1 MKLWRHYFV
10 LITFLL
16 VGTGLSA
23 RVLYLGV
30 TERDFLQQEGDERSV
45 HKEVI
50 PGRRG
55 MIYDRN
61 GEPLAVSTPV
71 FAVTT
76 NPKLAKFS
84 DLELKQ
90 IADALGYSKQAV
102 QKKIEANRDKGFIYL
117 KRRLSWVKSNALKEL
132 KISHLKLQPE
142 YQRYYPAGEIAAHVV
157 GITNIDGSGIEGLE
171 SNFEASL
178 RGHPGA
184 KTVLRDRKKNSIR
197 DLDYLSSPKYGDDL
211 SLTIDLRLQ
220 FIAYRELKS
229 AVNSHQAAS
238 GSLIMLDAKTGEVL
252 AMVNQPSFNPN
263 SRSRLQNN
271 MRNRAV
277 VDVYEPGSTIKPF
290 TALAALE
297 SGRYTPETMID
308 TSPGYFWIGKKLIE
322 DPVNRQSLSLGQSIQ
337 KSSQVAF
344 AKVALDLE
352 QEAVFDVLARAGLG
366 NYVGVELPGE
376 AYGKLS
382 SSQLRYRVERA
393 SLAYGYG
400 LNVSLIQLAQA
411 YLTLASHGRRLPVS
425 IVKNDAVRD
434 VLKSSPRVFDEQ
446 ITKDVLAMME
456 MVTAKEGTASNAAVA
471 GYRVAGKTGTARMI
485 GANGYDDE
493 RHIAWFAGVAPVSD
507 PKVVM
512 IIVINE
518 AKAGRSGG
526 GKVAAPVFARVAE
539 RSLRVLGVSPDK
551 VNRELARTGEKTNAI
566 PVGFG
571 GADDA

>member
-1 MKLWRHYFV
+1 MKPWRHYLV
-10 LITFLL
+10 LCAFLL
-16 VGTGLSA
+16 VGVGLSV

-30 TERDFLQQEGDERSV
+30 TEREFLQQEGDERSV

-50 PGRRG
+50 PGMRG

-76 NPKLAKFS
+76 NPRLAKFKE
-84 DLELKQ
+84 LELQQ
-90 IADALGYSKQAV
+90 IADALGLSKEAV
-102 QKKIEANRDKGFIYL
+102 RKKVEDNKDKGFLYL
-117 KRRLSWVKSNALKEL
+117 KRRLSWVKSNALKQL
-132 KISHLKLQPE
+132 DISHLTLEPE
-142 YQRYYPAGEIAAHVV
+142 YQRYYPAGEIASHVV
-157 GITNIDGSGIEGLE
+157 GITDVDGKGIEGLE
-171 SNFEASL
+171 SNFETSL
-178 RGHPGA
+178 RGHSGA

-197 DLDYLSSPKYGDDL
+197 DLDYLSSPRYGEDL
-211 SLTIDLRLQ
+211 NLTIDLRLQ

-238 GSLIMLDAKTGEVL
+238 GSLIMLDAKTGEIL

-263 SRSRLQNN
+263 SGDKQQNT

-277 VDVYEPGSTIKPF
+277 VDAYEPGSTIKPF

-308 TSPGYFWIGKKLIE
+308 TAPGYFKVGNKLIE
-322 DPVNRQSLSLGQSIQ
+322 DPINRKSLSLGQSIQ

-344 AKVALDLE
+344 AKLALDLE
-352 QEAVFDVLARAGLG
+352 QDAVFDVLARAGFG

-382 SSQLRYRVERA
+382 SAQLKYPVVRA
-393 SLAYGYG
+393 TLAYGYG
-400 LNVSLIQLAQA
+400 LSVSPIQLAQA
-411 YLTLASHGRRLPVS
+411 YLTLASHGMRLPIS
-425 IVKNDAVRD
+425 IVKSD
-434 VLKSSPRVFDEQ
+434 VPNTGERVFEAQ
-446 ITKDVLAMME
+446 ATKDVLTMME
-456 MVTAKEGTASNAAVA
+456 LVTAREGTAANAAVA

-539 RSLRVLGVSPDK
+539 RSLRLLGVSPDR
-551 VNRELARTGEKTNAI
+551 VDVDLARASTEAVAPI
-566 PVGFG
+566 GFG
-571 GADDA
+571 GRG

>member
-1 MKLWRHYFV
+1 MKPWRHYLV
-10 LITFLL
+10 LCAFLL
-16 VGTGLSA
+16 VGVGLSV

-30 TERDFLQQEGDERSV
+30 TEREFLQQEGDERSV

-50 PGRRG
+50 PGMRG

-76 NPKLAKFS
+76 NPRLAKFKE
-84 DLELKQ
+84 LELQQ
-90 IADALGYSKQAV
+90 IADALGLSKEAV
-102 QKKIEANRDKGFIYL
+102 RKKVEDNKDKGFLYL
-117 KRRLSWVKSNALKEL
+117 KRRLSWVKSNALKQL
-132 KISHLKLQPE
+132 DISHLTLEPE
-142 YQRYYPAGEIAAHVV
+142 YQRYYPAGEIASHVV
-157 GITNIDGSGIEGLE
+157 GITDLDGKGIEGLE
-171 SNFEASL
+171 SNFETSL
-178 RGHPGA
+178 RGHAGA

-197 DLDYLSSPKYGDDL
+197 DLDYLSSPRYGEDL
-211 SLTIDLRLQ
+211 NLTIDLRLQ
-220 FIAYRELKS
+220 FIAYRELKA
-229 AVNSHQAAS
+229 AVNSHQAVS
-238 GSLIMLDAKTGEVL
+238 GSLIMLDAKTGEIL

-263 SRSRLQNN
+263 SGDKQQNT

-277 VDVYEPGSTIKPF
+277 VDAYEPGSTIKPF

-297 SGRYTPETMID
+297 SGRYTPETIID
-308 TSPGYFWIGKKLIE
+308 TAPGYFKVGNKLIE
-322 DPVNRQSLSLGQSIQ
+322 DPINRKSLSLGQSIQ

-344 AKVALDLE
+344 AKLALDLE
-352 QEAVFDVLARAGLG
+352 QDAIFDVLARAGLG

-382 SSQLRYRVERA
+382 SAQLKYPVVRA
-393 SLAYGYG
+393 TLAYGYG
-400 LNVSLIQLAQA
+400 LSVSPIQLAQA
-411 YLTLASHGRRLPVS
+411 YLTIASHGLRLPIS
-425 IVKNDAVRD
+425 IVKSD
-434 VLKSSPRVFDEQ
+434 VPDTGERVFEVQ
-446 ITKDVLAMME
+446 ATKDVLTMME
-456 MVTAKEGTASNAAVA
+456 LVTAREGTAAKAAVS

-493 RHIAWFAGVAPVSD
+493 RHISWFAGVAPVSD

-539 RSLRVLGVSPDK
+539 RSLRLLGVSPDK
-551 VNRELARTGEKTNAI
+551 VNVDLARAPTEASAPI
-566 PVGFG
+566 GFG
-571 GADDA
+571 GRG

>member
-1 MKLWRHYFV
+1 LKLWRHYFV

-84 DLELKQ
+84 DLELQQ

-178 RGHPGA
+178 RGHSGA

-400 LNVSLIQLAQA
+400 LNVSPIQLAQA

-551 VNRELARTGEKTNAI
+551 VNQELARTGEKTNAI

>member
-1 MKLWRHYFV
+1 LKPWRHYLV
-10 LITFLL
+10 LCAFLL
-16 VGTGLSA
+16 VGVGLSV

-30 TERDFLQQEGDERSV
+30 TEREFLQQEGDERSV

-50 PGRRG
+50 PGMRG

-76 NPKLAKFS
+76 NPRLAKFKE
-84 DLELKQ
+84 LELQQ
-90 IADALGYSKQAV
+90 IADALGLSKEAV
-102 QKKIEANRDKGFIYL
+102 RKKVEDNKDKGFLYL
-117 KRRLSWVKSNALKEL
+117 KRRLSWVKSNALKQL
-132 KISHLKLQPE
+132 DISHLTLEPE
-142 YQRYYPAGEIAAHVV
+142 YRRYYPAGEIASHVV
-157 GITNIDGSGIEGLE
+157 GITDVDGKGIEGLE
-171 SNFEASL
+171 SNFETSL
-178 RGHPGA
+178 RGHSGA

-197 DLDYLSSPKYGDDL
+197 DLDYLSSPRYGEDL
-211 SLTIDLRLQ
+211 NLTIDLRLQ

-238 GSLIMLDAKTGEVL
+238 GSLIMLDAKTGEIL

-263 SRSRLQNN
+263 SGDKQQNT

-277 VDVYEPGSTIKPF
+277 VDAYEPGSTIKPF

-308 TSPGYFWIGKKLIE
+308 TAPGYFKVGNKLIE
-322 DPVNRQSLSLGQSIQ
+322 DPINRKSLSLGQSIQ

-344 AKVALDLE
+344 AKLALDLE
-352 QEAVFDVLARAGLG
+352 QDAVFDVLARAGLG

-382 SSQLRYRVERA
+382 SAQLKYPVVRA
-393 SLAYGYG
+393 TLAYGYG
-400 LNVSLIQLAQA
+400 LSVSPIQLAQA
-411 YLTLASHGRRLPVS
+411 YLTLASHGMRLPIS
-425 IVKNDAVRD
+425 IVKSD
-434 VLKSSPRVFDEQ
+434 VPNTGERVFEAQ
-446 ITKDVLAMME
+446 ATKDVLTMME
-456 MVTAKEGTASNAAVA
+456 LVTAREGTAANAAVS

-539 RSLRVLGVSPDK
+539 RSLRLLGVGPDK
-551 VNRELARTGEKTNAI
+551 VDVDLARAPTEVAAPI
-566 PVGFG
+566 GFG
-571 GADDA
+571 ERG

>member
-84 DLELKQ
+84 DLELQQ
-90 IADALGYSKQAV
+90 IADVLGYSKQAV

-178 RGHPGA
+178 RGHSGA

-400 LNVSLIQLAQA
+400 LNVSPIQLAQA

>member
-1 MKLWRHYFV
+1 MKPWRHYLV
-10 LITFLL
+10 LCAFLL
-16 VGTGLSA
+16 VGVGLSV

-30 TERDFLQQEGDERSV
+30 TEREFLQQEGDERSV

-50 PGRRG
+50 PGMRG

-76 NPKLAKFS
+76 NPRLAKFKE
-84 DLELKQ
+84 LELQQ
-90 IADALGYSKQAV
+90 IADALGLSKEAV
-102 QKKIEANRDKGFIYL
+102 RKKVEDNKDKGFLYL
-117 KRRLSWVKSNALKEL
+117 KRRLSWVKSNALKQL
-132 KISHLKLQPE
+132 DISHLTLEPE
-142 YQRYYPAGEIAAHVV
+142 YQRYYPAGEIASHVV
-157 GITNIDGSGIEGLE
+157 GITDVDGKGIEGLE
-171 SNFEASL
+171 SNFETSL
-178 RGHPGA
+178 RGHSGA

-197 DLDYLSSPKYGDDL
+197 DLDYLSSPRYGEDL
-211 SLTIDLRLQ
+211 NLTIDLRLQ

-238 GSLIMLDAKTGEVL
+238 GSLIMLDAKTGEIL

-263 SRSRLQNN
+263 SGDKQQNT

-277 VDVYEPGSTIKPF
+277 VDAYEPGSTIKPF

-308 TSPGYFWIGKKLIE
+308 TAPGYFKVGNKLIE
-322 DPVNRQSLSLGQSIQ
+322 DPINRKSLSLGRSIQ

-344 AKVALDLE
+344 AKLALDLE
-352 QEAVFDVLARAGLG
+352 QDAVFDVLARAGLG
-366 NYVGVELPGE
+366 SYVGVELPGE

-382 SSQLRYRVERA
+382 SAQLKYPVVRA
-393 SLAYGYG
+393 TLAYGYG
-400 LNVSLIQLAQA
+400 LSVSPIQLAQA
-411 YLTLASHGRRLPVS
+411 YLTLASHGIRLPIS
-425 IVKNDAVRD
+425 IVKSD
-434 VLKSSPRVFDEQ
+434 VPDTGERVFEAQ
-446 ITKDVLAMME
+446 ATKDVLTMME
-456 MVTAKEGTASNAAVA
+456 LVTAREGTAANAAVS

-539 RSLRVLGVSPDK
+539 RSLRLLGVSPDK
-551 VNRELARTGEKTNAI
+551 VDVDLARAPI
-566 PVGFG
+566 DAAAPIGFG
-571 GADDA
+571 GRG

>member
-1 MKLWRHYFV
+1 MKPWRHYLV
-10 LITFLL
+10 LCAFLL
-16 VGTGLSA
+16 VGVGLSV

-30 TERDFLQQEGDERSV
+30 TEREFLQQEGDERSV

-50 PGRRG
+50 PGMRG

-76 NPKLAKFS
+76 NPRLAKFKE
-84 DLELKQ
+84 LELQQ
-90 IADALGYSKQAV
+90 IADALGLSKEAV
-102 QKKIEANRDKGFIYL
+102 RKKVEDNKDKGFLYL
-117 KRRLSWVKSNALKEL
+117 KRRLSWVKSNALKQL
-132 KISHLKLQPE
+132 DISHLTLEPE
-142 YQRYYPAGEIAAHVV
+142 YQRYYPAGEIASHVV
-157 GITNIDGSGIEGLE
+157 GITDVDGKGIEGLE
-171 SNFEASL
+171 SNFETSL
-178 RGHPGA
+178 RGHSGA

-197 DLDYLSSPKYGDDL
+197 DLDYLSSPRYGEDL
-211 SLTIDLRLQ
+211 NLTIDLRLQ

-238 GSLIMLDAKTGEVL
+238 GSLIMLDAKTGEIL

-263 SRSRLQNN
+263 SGDKQQNT

-277 VDVYEPGSTIKPF
+277 VDAYEPGSTIKPF

-308 TSPGYFWIGKKLIE
+308 TAPGYFKVGNKLIE
-322 DPVNRQSLSLGQSIQ
+322 DPINRKSLSLGQSIQ

-344 AKVALDLE
+344 AKLALDLE
-352 QEAVFDVLARAGLG
+352 QDAVFDVVARAGFG

-382 SSQLRYRVERA
+382 SAQLKYPVVRA
-393 SLAYGYG
+393 TLAYGYG
-400 LNVSLIQLAQA
+400 LSVSPIQLAQA
-411 YLTLASHGRRLPVS
+411 YLTLASHGIRLPIS
-425 IVKNDAVRD
+425 IVKSD
-434 VLKSSPRVFDEQ
+434 VPDTGERVFEAQ
-446 ITKDVLAMME
+446 ATKDVLTMME
-456 MVTAKEGTASNAAVA
+456 LVTAREGTAANAAVS

-526 GKVAAPVFARVAE
+526 GKVAEPVFARVAE
-539 RSLRVLGVSPDK
+539 RSLRLLGVGPDK
-551 VNRELARTGEKTNAI
+551 VDVDLARAPTEVAAPI
-566 PVGFG
+566 GFG
-571 GADDA
+571 ERG

>member
-1 MKLWRHYFV
+1 
-10 LITFLL
+10 
-16 VGTGLSA
+16 
-23 RVLYLGV
+23 
-30 TERDFLQQEGDERSV
+30 
-45 HKEVI
+45 
-50 PGRRG
+50 
-55 MIYDRN
+55 
-61 GEPLAVSTPV
+61 
-71 FAVTT
+71 
-76 NPKLAKFS
+76 
-84 DLELKQ
+84 
-90 IADALGYSKQAV
+90 
-102 QKKIEANRDKGFIYL
+102 
-117 KRRLSWVKSNALKEL
+117 
-132 KISHLKLQPE
+132 
-142 YQRYYPAGEIAAHVV
+142 
-157 GITNIDGSGIEGLE
+157 
-171 SNFEASL
+171 
-178 RGHPGA
+178 
-184 KTVLRDRKKNSIR
+184 
-197 DLDYLSSPKYGDDL
+197 
-211 SLTIDLRLQ
+211 
-220 FIAYRELKS
+220 
-229 AVNSHQAAS
+229 
-238 GSLIMLDAKTGEVL
+238 
-252 AMVNQPSFNPN
+252 MVNQPSFNPN

-400 LNVSLIQLAQA
+400 LNVSPIQLAQA

-456 MVTAKEGTASNAAVA
+456 MVTQHRCEIIRNAQSSEGN
-471 GYRVAGKTGTARMI
+471 
-485 GANGYDDE
+485 
-493 RHIAWFAGVAPVSD
+493 F
-507 PKVVM
+507 
-512 IIVINE
+512 
-518 AKAGRSGG
+518 
-526 GKVAAPVFARVAE
+526 VF
-539 RSLRVLGVSPDK
+539 
-551 VNRELARTGEKTNAI
+551 
-566 PVGFG
+566 
-571 GADDA
+571 

>member
-1 MKLWRHYFV
+1 MKPWRHYLV
-10 LITFLL
+10 LCAFLL
-16 VGTGLSA
+16 VGVGLSV

-30 TERDFLQQEGDERSV
+30 TEREFLQQEGDERSV

-50 PGRRG
+50 PGMRG

-76 NPKLAKFS
+76 NPRLAKFKE
-84 DLELKQ
+84 LELQQ
-90 IADALGYSKQAV
+90 IADALGLSKEAV
-102 QKKIEANRDKGFIYL
+102 RKKVEDNKDKGFLYL
-117 KRRLSWVKSNALKEL
+117 KRRLSWVKSNALKQL
-132 KISHLKLQPE
+132 DISHLTLEPE
-142 YQRYYPAGEIAAHVV
+142 YQRYYPAGEIASHVV
-157 GITNIDGSGIEGLE
+157 GITDVDGKGIEGLE
-171 SNFEASL
+171 SNFETSL
-178 RGHPGA
+178 RGHSGA

-197 DLDYLSSPKYGDDL
+197 DLDYLSSPRYGEDL
-211 SLTIDLRLQ
+211 NLTIDLRLQ

-238 GSLIMLDAKTGEVL
+238 GSLIMLDAKTGEIL

-263 SRSRLQNN
+263 SGDKQQNT

-277 VDVYEPGSTIKPF
+277 VDAYEPGSTIKPF

-308 TSPGYFWIGKKLIE
+308 TAPGYFKVGNKLIE
-322 DPVNRQSLSLGQSIQ
+322 DPINRKSLSLGQSIQ

-344 AKVALDLE
+344 AKLALDLE
-352 QEAVFDVLARAGLG
+352 QDAVFDVLARAGFG

-382 SSQLRYRVERA
+382 SAQLKYPVVRA
-393 SLAYGYG
+393 TLAYGYG
-400 LNVSLIQLAQA
+400 LSVSPIQLAQA
-411 YLTLASHGRRLPVS
+411 YLTLASHGMRLPIS
-425 IVKNDAVRD
+425 IVKSD
-434 VLKSSPRVFDEQ
+434 VPNTGERVFEAQ
-446 ITKDVLAMME
+446 ETKDVLTMME
-456 MVTAKEGTASNAAVA
+456 LVTAREGTAANAAVS

-539 RSLRVLGVSPDK
+539 RSLRLLGVSPEK
-551 VNRELARTGEKTNAI
+551 VDVDLARAPTEAAAPI
-566 PVGFG
+566 GFG
-571 GADDA
+571 ERG

>member
-1 MKLWRHYFV
+1 LKPWRHYLV
-10 LITFLL
+10 LCAFLL
-16 VGTGLSA
+16 VGVGLSV

-30 TERDFLQQEGDERSV
+30 TEREFLQQEGDERSV

-50 PGRRG
+50 PGMRG

-76 NPKLAKFS
+76 NPRLAKFKE
-84 DLELKQ
+84 LELQQ
-90 IADALGYSKQAV
+90 IADALGLSKEAV
-102 QKKIEANRDKGFIYL
+102 RKKVEDNKDKGFLYL
-117 KRRLSWVKSNALKEL
+117 KRRLSWVKSNALKQL
-132 KISHLKLQPE
+132 DISHLTLEPE
-142 YQRYYPAGEIAAHVV
+142 YQRYYPAGEIASHVV
-157 GITNIDGSGIEGLE
+157 GITDVDGKGIEGLE
-171 SNFEASL
+171 SNFETSL
-178 RGHPGA
+178 RGHSGA

-197 DLDYLSSPKYGDDL
+197 DLDYLSSPRYGEDL
-211 SLTIDLRLQ
+211 NLTIDLRLQ

-238 GSLIMLDAKTGEVL
+238 GSLIMLDAKTGEIL

-263 SRSRLQNN
+263 SGDKQQNT

-277 VDVYEPGSTIKPF
+277 VDAYEPGSTIKPF

-297 SGRYTPETMID
+297 SGRYTPETLID
-308 TSPGYFWIGKKLIE
+308 TAPGYFKVGNKLIE
-322 DPVNRQSLSLGQSIQ
+322 DPINRKSLSLGQSIQ

-344 AKVALDLE
+344 AKLALDLE
-352 QEAVFDVLARAGLG
+352 QDAVFDVLARAGFG

-382 SSQLRYRVERA
+382 SAQLKYPVVRA
-393 SLAYGYG
+393 TLAYGYG
-400 LNVSLIQLAQA
+400 LSVSPIQLAQA
-411 YLTLASHGRRLPVS
+411 YLTLASHGMRLPIS
-425 IVKNDAVRD
+425 IVKSD
-434 VLKSSPRVFDEQ
+434 VPNTGERVFEAQ
-446 ITKDVLAMME
+446 ATKDVLTMME
-456 MVTAKEGTASNAAVA
+456 LVTAREGTAANAAVS

-539 RSLRVLGVSPDK
+539 RSLRLLGVSPDK
-551 VNRELARTGEKTNAI
+551 VDVDLARAPI
-566 PVGFG
+566 DAAAPIGFG
-571 GADDA
+571 GRG

>member
-1 MKLWRHYFV
+1 
-10 LITFLL
+10 
-16 VGTGLSA
+16 
-23 RVLYLGV
+23 VLYLGV
-30 TERDFLQQEGDERSV
+30 TEREFLQQEGDERSV

-50 PGRRG
+50 PGMRG

-76 NPKLAKFS
+76 NPRLAKFKE
-84 DLELKQ
+84 LELQQ
-90 IADALGYSKQAV
+90 IADALGLSKEAV
-102 QKKIEANRDKGFIYL
+102 RKKVEDNKDKGFLYL
-117 KRRLSWVKSNALKEL
+117 KRRLSWVKSNALKQL
-132 KISHLKLQPE
+132 DISHLTLEPE
-142 YQRYYPAGEIAAHVV
+142 YQRYYPAGEIASHVV
-157 GITNIDGSGIEGLE
+157 GITDVDGKGIEGLE
-171 SNFEASL
+171 SNFETSL
-178 RGHPGA
+178 RGHSGA

-197 DLDYLSSPKYGDDL
+197 DLDYLSSPRYGEDL
-211 SLTIDLRLQ
+211 NLTIDLRLQ

-238 GSLIMLDAKTGEVL
+238 GSLIMLDAKTGEIL

-263 SRSRLQNN
+263 SGNKQQNT

-277 VDVYEPGSTIKPF
+277 VDAYEPGSTIKPF

-308 TSPGYFWIGKKLIE
+308 TAPGYFKVGNKLIE
-322 DPVNRQSLSLGQSIQ
+322 DPINRKILSLGQSIQ

-344 AKVALDLE
+344 AKLALDLE
-352 QEAVFDVLARAGLG
+352 QDAVFDVLARAGFG

-382 SSQLRYRVERA
+382 SAQLKYPVVRA
-393 SLAYGYG
+393 TLAYGYG
-400 LNVSLIQLAQA
+400 LSVSPIQLAQA
-411 YLTLASHGRRLPVS
+411 YLTLASHGVRLPIS
-425 IVKNDAVRD
+425 IVKSD
-434 VLKSSPRVFDEQ
+434 VPDTGERVFEAQ
-446 ITKDVLAMME
+446 ATKDVLTMME
-456 MVTAKEGTASNAAVA
+456 LVTAREGTAANAAVA

-539 RSLRVLGVSPDK
+539 RSLRLLGVSPDR
-551 VNRELARTGEKTNAI
+551 VDVDLARASTEAVAPI
-566 PVGFG
+566 GFG
-571 GADDA
+571 GRG

>member
-1 MKLWRHYFV
+1 
-10 LITFLL
+10 
-16 VGTGLSA
+16 
-23 RVLYLGV
+23 VLYLGV

-84 DLELKQ
+84 DLELQQ

-117 KRRLSWVKSNALKEL
+117 KRRLSWVKSKALKEL

-178 RGHPGA
+178 RGHSGA

-400 LNVSLIQLAQA
+400 LNVSPIQLAQA

>member
-1 MKLWRHYFV
+1 LKPWRHYLV
-10 LITFLL
+10 LCAFLL
-16 VGTGLSA
+16 VGVGLSA

-30 TERDFLQQEGDERSV
+30 TEREFLQQEGDERSV

-50 PGRRG
+50 PGMRG

-76 NPKLAKFS
+76 NPRLAKFKE
-84 DLELKQ
+84 LELQQ
-90 IADALGYSKQAV
+90 IADALGLSKEAV
-102 QKKIEANRDKGFIYL
+102 RKKVEDNKDKGFLYL
-117 KRRLSWVKSNALKEL
+117 KRRLSWVKSNALKQL
-132 KISHLKLQPE
+132 DISHLTLEPE
-142 YQRYYPAGEIAAHVV
+142 YQRYYPAGEIASHVV
-157 GITNIDGSGIEGLE
+157 GITDVDGKGIEGLE
-171 SNFEASL
+171 SNFETSL
-178 RGHPGA
+178 RGHSGA

-197 DLDYLSSPKYGDDL
+197 DLDYLSSPRYGEDL
-211 SLTIDLRLQ
+211 NLTIDLRLQ

-238 GSLIMLDAKTGEVL
+238 GSLIMLDAKTGEIL

-263 SRSRLQNN
+263 SGDKQQNT

-277 VDVYEPGSTIKPF
+277 VDAYEPGSTIKPF

-308 TSPGYFWIGKKLIE
+308 TAPGYFKVGNKLIE
-322 DPVNRQSLSLGQSIQ
+322 DPINRKSLSLGQSIQ

-344 AKVALDLE
+344 AKLALDLE
-352 QEAVFDVLARAGLG
+352 QDAVFDVLARAGFG

-382 SSQLRYRVERA
+382 SAQLKYPVVRA
-393 SLAYGYG
+393 TLAYGYG
-400 LNVSLIQLAQA
+400 LSVSPIQLAQA
-411 YLTLASHGRRLPVS
+411 YLTLASHGMRLPIS
-425 IVKNDAVRD
+425 IVKSD
-434 VLKSSPRVFDEQ
+434 VPNTGERVFEAQ
-446 ITKDVLAMME
+446 ATKDVLTMME
-456 MVTAKEGTASNAAVA
+456 LVTAREGTAANAAVS

-539 RSLRVLGVSPDK
+539 RSLRLLGVSPEK
-551 VNRELARTGEKTNAI
+551 VDVDLARAPTEAAAPI
-566 PVGFG
+566 GFG
-571 GADDA
+571 ERG

>member
-84 DLELKQ
+84 DLELQQ

-178 RGHPGA
+178 RGHSGA

-400 LNVSLIQLAQA
+400 LNVSPIQLAQA

-551 VNRELARTGEKTNAI
+551 VNRELARTGEKTNAM

-571 GADDA
+571 GVDDT

>member
-1 MKLWRHYFV
+1 MKPWRRYLV
-10 LITFLL
+10 LCAFLL
-16 VGTGLSA
+16 VGVGLSV

-30 TERDFLQQEGDERSV
+30 TEREFLQQEGDERSV

-50 PGRRG
+50 PGMRG

-76 NPKLAKFS
+76 NPRLAKFKE
-84 DLELKQ
+84 LELQQ
-90 IADALGYSKQAV
+90 IADALGLSKEAV
-102 QKKIEANRDKGFIYL
+102 RKKVEDNKDKGFLYL
-117 KRRLSWVKSNALKEL
+117 KRRLSWVKSNALKQL
-132 KISHLKLQPE
+132 DISHLTLEPE
-142 YQRYYPAGEIAAHVV
+142 YQRYYPAGEIASHVV
-157 GITNIDGSGIEGLE
+157 GITDVDGKGIEGLE
-171 SNFEASL
+171 SNFETSL
-178 RGHPGA
+178 RGHSGA

-197 DLDYLSSPKYGDDL
+197 DLDYLSSPRYGEDL
-211 SLTIDLRLQ
+211 NLTIDLRLQ

-238 GSLIMLDAKTGEVL
+238 GSLIMLDAKTGEIL

-263 SRSRLQNN
+263 SGNKQQNT

-277 VDVYEPGSTIKPF
+277 VDAYEPGSTIKPF

-308 TSPGYFWIGKKLIE
+308 TAPGYFKVGNKLIE
-322 DPVNRQSLSLGQSIQ
+322 DPINRKSLSLGQSIQ

-344 AKVALDLE
+344 AKLALDLE
-352 QEAVFDVLARAGLG
+352 QDAVFDVLARAGFG

-382 SSQLRYRVERA
+382 SAQLKYPVVRA
-393 SLAYGYG
+393 TLAYGYG
-400 LNVSLIQLAQA
+400 LSVSPIQLAQA
-411 YLTLASHGRRLPVS
+411 YLTLASHGVRLPIS
-425 IVKNDAVRD
+425 IVKSD
-434 VLKSSPRVFDEQ
+434 VPDTGERVFEAQ
-446 ITKDVLAMME
+446 ATKDVLTMME
-456 MVTAKEGTASNAAVA
+456 LVTAREGTAANAAVA

-539 RSLRVLGVSPDK
+539 RSLRLLGVSPDR
-551 VNRELARTGEKTNAI
+551 VDVDLARASTEAVAPI
-566 PVGFG
+566 GFG
-571 GADDA
+571 GRG

>member
-1 MKLWRHYFV
+1 MKPWRHYLV
-10 LITFLL
+10 LCAFLL
-16 VGTGLSA
+16 VGVGLSV

-30 TERDFLQQEGDERSV
+30 TEREFLQQEGDERSV

-50 PGRRG
+50 PGMRG

-76 NPKLAKFS
+76 NPRLAKFKE
-84 DLELKQ
+84 LELQQ
-90 IADALGYSKQAV
+90 IADALGLSKEAV
-102 QKKIEANRDKGFIYL
+102 RKKVEDNKDKGFLYL
-117 KRRLSWVKSNALKEL
+117 KRRLSWVKSNALKQL
-132 KISHLKLQPE
+132 DISHLTLEPE
-142 YQRYYPAGEIAAHVV
+142 YQRYYPAGEIASHVV
-157 GITNIDGSGIEGLE
+157 GITDVDGKGIEGLE
-171 SNFEASL
+171 SNFETSL
-178 RGHPGA
+178 RGHSGA

-197 DLDYLSSPKYGDDL
+197 DLDYLSSPRYGEDL
-211 SLTIDLRLQ
+211 NLTIDLRLQ

-238 GSLIMLDAKTGEVL
+238 GSLIMLDAKTGEIL

-263 SRSRLQNN
+263 SGDKQQNT

-277 VDVYEPGSTIKPF
+277 VDAYEPGSTIKPF

-308 TSPGYFWIGKKLIE
+308 TAPGYFKVGNKLIE
-322 DPVNRQSLSLGQSIQ
+322 DPINRKSLSLGQSIQ

-344 AKVALDLE
+344 AKLALDLE
-352 QEAVFDVLARAGLG
+352 QDAVFDVLARAGLG
-366 NYVGVELPGE
+366 SYVGVELPGE

-382 SSQLRYRVERA
+382 SAQLKYPVVRA
-393 SLAYGYG
+393 TLAYGYG
-400 LNVSLIQLAQA
+400 LSVSPIQLAQA
-411 YLTLASHGRRLPVS
+411 YLTLASHGMRLPIS
-425 IVKNDAVRD
+425 IVKSD
-434 VLKSSPRVFDEQ
+434 VPDTGERVFETQ
-446 ITKDVLAMME
+446 ATKDVLTMME
-456 MVTAKEGTASNAAVA
+456 LVTAREGTAANAAVS

-539 RSLRVLGVSPDK
+539 RSLRLLGVSPDK
-551 VNRELARTGEKTNAI
+551 VDVDLARAPI
-566 PVGFG
+566 DAAAPIGFG
-571 GADDA
+571 GRG

>member
-1 MKLWRHYFV
+1 MKPWRHYLV
-10 LITFLL
+10 LCAFLL
-16 VGTGLSA
+16 VGVGLSV

-30 TERDFLQQEGDERSV
+30 TEREFLQQEGDERSV
-45 HKEVI
+45 HEEII
-50 PGRRG
+50 PGMRG

-76 NPKLAKFS
+76 NPQLAKFKES
-84 DLELKQ
+84 ELQQ
-90 IADALGYSKQAV
+90 IADALGYTKEAV
-102 QKKIEANRDKGFIYL
+102 RTKVEDNRDKGFVYL
-117 KRRLSWVKSNALKEL
+117 KRRLSWVKSNALKKL
-132 KISHLKLQPE
+132 DISHLTLEPE
-142 YQRYYPAGEIAAHVV
+142 YQRYYPAGEITSHVV
-157 GITNIDGSGIEGLE
+157 GITDVDGKGIEGLE
-171 SNFEASL
+171 SNFETSL
-178 RGHPGA
+178 RGRSGA

-197 DLDYLSSPKYGDDL
+197 DLDYLSSPKYGEDL
-211 SLTIDLRLQ
+211 NLTIDLRLQ

-238 GSLIMLDAKTGEVL
+238 GSLIMLDAKTGEIL

-263 SRSRLQNN
+263 SGEKQQNT

-277 VDVYEPGSTIKPF
+277 VDAYEPGSTIKPF

-297 SGRYTPETMID
+297 TGRYTPQTMID
-308 TSPGYFWIGKKLIE
+308 TAPGYFKVGNKLIE
-322 DPVNRQSLSLGQSIQ
+322 DPVNRKRLSLGESIQ

-352 QEAVFDVLARAGLG
+352 QNAVFDVLSRAGLG

-376 AYGKLS
+376 VYGKLS
-382 SSQLRYRVERA
+382 SAQLKYPVVRA
-393 SLAYGYG
+393 TLAYGYG
-400 LNVSLIQLAQA
+400 LSVSPIQLAQA
-411 YLTLASHGRRLPVS
+411 YLALASHGLRLPIS
-425 IVKNDAVRD
+425 IVKSEMP
-434 VLKSSPRVFDEQ
+434 SSGERVFDAQ
-446 ITKDVLAMME
+446 ATKDVLTMME
-456 MVTAKEGTASNAAVA
+456 LVTAREGTAADAAVA
-471 GYRVAGKTGTARMI
+471 GYRVAGKTGTARMV

-539 RSLRVLGVSPDK
+539 RSLRLLGVSPDK
-551 VNRELARTGEKTNAI
+551 VDVNLMRTSSEEVGPI
-566 PVGFG
+566 GFG
-571 GADDA
+571 GQG

>member
-1 MKLWRHYFV
+1 MKPWRHYLV
-10 LITFLL
+10 LCAFLL
-16 VGTGLSA
+16 VGVGLSV

-30 TERDFLQQEGDERSV
+30 TEREFLQQEGDERSV

-50 PGRRG
+50 PGMRG

-76 NPKLAKFS
+76 NPRLAKFKE
-84 DLELKQ
+84 LELQQ
-90 IADALGYSKQAV
+90 IADALGLSKEAV
-102 QKKIEANRDKGFIYL
+102 RKKVEDNKDKGFLYL
-117 KRRLSWVKSNALKEL
+117 KRRLSWVKSNALKQL
-132 KISHLKLQPE
+132 DISHLTLEPE
-142 YQRYYPAGEIAAHVV
+142 YQRYYPAGEIASHVV
-157 GITNIDGSGIEGLE
+157 GITDVDGKGIEGLE
-171 SNFEASL
+171 SNFETSL
-178 RGHPGA
+178 RGHSGA

-197 DLDYLSSPKYGDDL
+197 DLDYLSSPRYGEDL
-211 SLTIDLRLQ
+211 NLTIDLRLQ

-238 GSLIMLDAKTGEVL
+238 GSLIMLDAKTGEIL

-263 SRSRLQNN
+263 SGNKQQNT

-277 VDVYEPGSTIKPF
+277 VDAYEPGSTIKPF

-308 TSPGYFWIGKKLIE
+308 TAPGYFKVGNKLIE
-322 DPVNRQSLSLGQSIQ
+322 DPINRKILSLGQSIQ

-344 AKVALDLE
+344 AKLALDLE
-352 QEAVFDVLARAGLG
+352 QDAVFDVLARAGFG

-382 SSQLRYRVERA
+382 SAQLKYPVVRA
-393 SLAYGYG
+393 TLAYGYG
-400 LNVSLIQLAQA
+400 LSVSPIQLAQA
-411 YLTLASHGRRLPVS
+411 YLTLASHGVRLPIS
-425 IVKNDAVRD
+425 IVKSD
-434 VLKSSPRVFDEQ
+434 VPDTGERVFEAQ
-446 ITKDVLAMME
+446 ATKDVLTMME
-456 MVTAKEGTASNAAVA
+456 LVTAREGTAANAAVA

-539 RSLRVLGVSPDK
+539 RSLRLLGVSPDR
-551 VNRELARTGEKTNAI
+551 VDVDLALLYKI
-566 PVGFG
+566 
-571 GADDA
+571 

>member
-1 MKLWRHYFV
+1 MKPWRHYLV
-10 LITFLL
+10 LCAFLL
-16 VGTGLSA
+16 VGVGLSV

-30 TERDFLQQEGDERSV
+30 TEREFLQQEGDERSV

-50 PGRRG
+50 PGMRG

-76 NPKLAKFS
+76 NPRLAKFKE
-84 DLELKQ
+84 LELQQ
-90 IADALGYSKQAV
+90 IADALGLSKEAV
-102 QKKIEANRDKGFIYL
+102 RKKVEDNKDKGFLYL
-117 KRRLSWVKSNALKEL
+117 KRRLSWVKSNALKQL
-132 KISHLKLQPE
+132 DISHLTLEPE
-142 YQRYYPAGEIAAHVV
+142 YQRYYPAGEIASHVV
-157 GITNIDGSGIEGLE
+157 GITDVDGKGIEGLE
-171 SNFEASL
+171 SNFETSL
-178 RGHPGA
+178 RGHSGA

-197 DLDYLSSPKYGDDL
+197 DLDYLSSPRYGEDL
-211 SLTIDLRLQ
+211 NLTIDLRLQ

-238 GSLIMLDAKTGEVL
+238 GSLIMLDAKTGEIL

-263 SRSRLQNN
+263 SGDKQQNT

-277 VDVYEPGSTIKPF
+277 VDAYEPGSTIKPF

-308 TSPGYFWIGKKLIE
+308 TAPGYFKVGNKLIE
-322 DPVNRQSLSLGQSIQ
+322 DPINRKSLSLGQSIQ

-344 AKVALDLE
+344 AKLALDLE
-352 QEAVFDVLARAGLG
+352 QDAVFDVLARAGLG

-382 SSQLRYRVERA
+382 SAQLKYPVVRA
-393 SLAYGYG
+393 TLAYGYG
-400 LNVSLIQLAQA
+400 LSVSPIQLAQA
-411 YLTLASHGRRLPVS
+411 YLTLASHGMRLPIS
-425 IVKNDAVRD
+425 IVKSD
-434 VLKSSPRVFDEQ
+434 VPNTGERVFEAQ
-446 ITKDVLAMME
+446 ATKDVLTMME
-456 MVTAKEGTASNAAVA
+456 LVTAREGTAANAAVS

-539 RSLRVLGVSPDK
+539 RSLRLLGVSPDR
-551 VNRELARTGEKTNAI
+551 VDVDLARASTEAVAPI
-566 PVGFG
+566 GFG
-571 GADDA
+571 ERG

>member
-1 MKLWRHYFV
+1 MKPWRHYLV
-10 LITFLL
+10 LCAFLL
-16 VGTGLSA
+16 VGVGLSV

-30 TERDFLQQEGDERSV
+30 TEREFLQQEGDERSV

-50 PGRRG
+50 PGMRG

-76 NPKLAKFS
+76 NPRLAKFKE
-84 DLELKQ
+84 LELQQ
-90 IADALGYSKQAV
+90 IADALGLSKEAV
-102 QKKIEANRDKGFIYL
+102 RKKVEDNKDKGFLYL
-117 KRRLSWVKSNALKEL
+117 KRRLSWVKSNALKQL
-132 KISHLKLQPE
+132 DISHLTLEPE
-142 YQRYYPAGEIAAHVV
+142 YRRYYPAGEIASHVV
-157 GITNIDGSGIEGLE
+157 GITDVDGKGIEGLE
-171 SNFEASL
+171 SNFETSL
-178 RGHPGA
+178 RGHSGA

-197 DLDYLSSPKYGDDL
+197 DLDYLSSPRYGEDL
-211 SLTIDLRLQ
+211 NLTIDLRLQ

-238 GSLIMLDAKTGEVL
+238 GSLIMLDAKTGEIL

-263 SRSRLQNN
+263 SGDKQQNT

-277 VDVYEPGSTIKPF
+277 VDAYEPGSTIKPF

-308 TSPGYFWIGKKLIE
+308 TAPGYFKVGNKLIE
-322 DPVNRQSLSLGQSIQ
+322 DPINRKSLSLGQSIQ

-344 AKVALDLE
+344 AKLALDLE
-352 QEAVFDVLARAGLG
+352 QDAVFDVLARAGLG

-382 SSQLRYRVERA
+382 SAQLKYPVVRA
-393 SLAYGYG
+393 TLAYGYG
-400 LNVSLIQLAQA
+400 LSVSPIQLAQA
-411 YLTLASHGRRLPVS
+411 YLTLASHGMRLPIS
-425 IVKNDAVRD
+425 IVKSD
-434 VLKSSPRVFDEQ
+434 VPNTGERVFEAQ
-446 ITKDVLAMME
+446 ATKDVLTMME
-456 MVTAKEGTASNAAVA
+456 LVTAREGTAANAAVS

-539 RSLRVLGVSPDK
+539 RSLRLLGVGPDK
-551 VNRELARTGEKTNAI
+551 VDVDLARAPTEVAAPI
-566 PVGFG
+566 GFG
-571 GADDA
+571 ERG

>member
-1 MKLWRHYFV
+1 MKPWRHYLV
-10 LITFLL
+10 LCAFLL
-16 VGTGLSA
+16 VGVGLSV

-30 TERDFLQQEGDERSV
+30 TEREFLQQEGDERSV

-50 PGRRG
+50 PGMRG

-76 NPKLAKFS
+76 NPRLAKFKE
-84 DLELKQ
+84 LELQQ
-90 IADALGYSKQAV
+90 IADALGLSKEAV
-102 QKKIEANRDKGFIYL
+102 RKKVEDNKDKGFLYL
-117 KRRLSWVKSNALKEL
+117 KRRLSWVKSNALKQL
-132 KISHLKLQPE
+132 DISHLTLEPE
-142 YQRYYPAGEIAAHVV
+142 YQRYYPAGEIASHVV
-157 GITNIDGSGIEGLE
+157 GITDVDGKGIEGLE
-171 SNFEASL
+171 SNFETSL
-178 RGHPGA
+178 RGHSGA

-197 DLDYLSSPKYGDDL
+197 DLDYLSSPRYGEDL
-211 SLTIDLRLQ
+211 NLTIDLRLQ

-238 GSLIMLDAKTGEVL
+238 GSLIMLDAKTGEIL

-263 SRSRLQNN
+263 SGDKQQNT

-277 VDVYEPGSTIKPF
+277 VDAYEPGSTIKPF

-308 TSPGYFWIGKKLIE
+308 TAPGYFKVGNKLIE
-322 DPVNRQSLSLGQSIQ
+322 DPINRKSLSLGQSIQ

-344 AKVALDLE
+344 AKLALDLE
-352 QEAVFDVLARAGLG
+352 QDAVFDVLARAGFG

-382 SSQLRYRVERA
+382 SAQLKYPVVRA
-393 SLAYGYG
+393 TLAYGYG
-400 LNVSLIQLAQA
+400 LSVSPIQLAQA
-411 YLTLASHGRRLPVS
+411 YLTLASHGMRLPIS
-425 IVKNDAVRD
+425 IVKSD
-434 VLKSSPRVFDEQ
+434 VPNTGERVFEAQ
-446 ITKDVLAMME
+446 ATKDVLTMME
-456 MVTAKEGTASNAAVA
+456 LVTAREGTAANAAVS

-539 RSLRVLGVSPDK
+539 RSLRLLGVGPDK
-551 VNRELARTGEKTNAI
+551 VDVDLARAPTEAAAPI
-566 PVGFG
+566 GFG
-571 GADDA
+571 ERG

>member
-1 MKLWRHYFV
+1 MKPWRHYLV
-10 LITFLL
+10 LCAFLL
-16 VGTGLSA
+16 VGVGLSV

-30 TERDFLQQEGDERSV
+30 TEREFLQQEGDERSV

-50 PGRRG
+50 PGMRG

-76 NPKLAKFS
+76 NPRLAKFKE
-84 DLELKQ
+84 LELQQ
-90 IADALGYSKQAV
+90 IADALGLSKEAV
-102 QKKIEANRDKGFIYL
+102 RKKVEDNKDKGFLYL
-117 KRRLSWVKSNALKEL
+117 KRRLSWVKSNALKQL
-132 KISHLKLQPE
+132 DISHLTLEPE
-142 YQRYYPAGEIAAHVV
+142 YQRYYPAGEIASHVV
-157 GITNIDGSGIEGLE
+157 GITDVDGKGIEGLE
-171 SNFEASL
+171 SNFETSL
-178 RGHPGA
+178 RGHSGA

-197 DLDYLSSPKYGDDL
+197 DLDYLSSPRYGEDL
-211 SLTIDLRLQ
+211 NLTIDLRLQ

-238 GSLIMLDAKTGEVL
+238 GSLIMLDAKTGEIL

-263 SRSRLQNN
+263 SGDKQQNT

-277 VDVYEPGSTIKPF
+277 VDAYEPGSTIKPF

-308 TSPGYFWIGKKLIE
+308 TAPGYFKVGNKLIE
-322 DPVNRQSLSLGQSIQ
+322 DPINRKSLSLGQSIQ

-344 AKVALDLE
+344 AKLALDLE
-352 QEAVFDVLARAGLG
+352 QDAVFDVLARAGFG

-382 SSQLRYRVERA
+382 SAQLKYPVVRA
-393 SLAYGYG
+393 TLAYGYG
-400 LNVSLIQLAQA
+400 LSVSPIQLAQA
-411 YLTLASHGRRLPVS
+411 YLTLASHGMRLPIS
-425 IVKNDAVRD
+425 IVKSD
-434 VLKSSPRVFDEQ
+434 VPNTGERVFEAQ
-446 ITKDVLAMME
+446 ATKDVLTMME
-456 MVTAKEGTASNAAVA
+456 LVTAREGTAANAAVS

-539 RSLRVLGVSPDK
+539 RSLRLLGVSPDK
-551 VNRELARTGEKTNAI
+551 VDVDLARAPTEAAAPI
-566 PVGFG
+566 GFG
-571 GADDA
+571 ERG

>member
-1 MKLWRHYFV
+1 MKPWRHYLV
-10 LITFLL
+10 LCAFLL
-16 VGTGLSA
+16 VGVGLSV

-30 TERDFLQQEGDERSV
+30 TEREFLQQEGDERSV

-50 PGRRG
+50 PGMRG

-76 NPKLAKFS
+76 NPRLAKFKE
-84 DLELKQ
+84 LELQQ
-90 IADALGYSKQAV
+90 IADALGLSKEAV
-102 QKKIEANRDKGFIYL
+102 RKKVEDNKDKGFLYL
-117 KRRLSWVKSNALKEL
+117 KRRLSWVKSNALKQL
-132 KISHLKLQPE
+132 DISHLTLEPE
-142 YQRYYPAGEIAAHVV
+142 YQRYYPAGEIASHVV
-157 GITNIDGSGIEGLE
+157 GITDVDGKGIEGLE
-171 SNFEASL
+171 SNFETSL
-178 RGHPGA
+178 RGHSGA

-197 DLDYLSSPKYGDDL
+197 DLDYLSSPRYGEDL
-211 SLTIDLRLQ
+211 NLTIDLRLQ

-238 GSLIMLDAKTGEVL
+238 GSLIMLDAKTGEIL

-263 SRSRLQNN
+263 SGNKQQNT

-277 VDVYEPGSTIKPF
+277 VDAYEPGSTIKPF

-308 TSPGYFWIGKKLIE
+308 TAPGYFKVGNKLIE
-322 DPVNRQSLSLGQSIQ
+322 DPINRKSLSLGQSIQ

-344 AKVALDLE
+344 AKLALDLE
-352 QEAVFDVLARAGLG
+352 QNAVFDVLARAGLG

-382 SSQLRYRVERA
+382 SAQLKYPVVRA
-393 SLAYGYG
+393 TLAYGYG
-400 LNVSLIQLAQA
+400 LSVSPIQLAQA
-411 YLTLASHGRRLPVS
+411 YLTLASHGMRLPIS
-425 IVKNDAVRD
+425 IVKSD
-434 VLKSSPRVFDEQ
+434 VPDTGERVFEAQ
-446 ITKDVLAMME
+446 ATKDVLTMME
-456 MVTAKEGTASNAAVA
+456 LVTAREGTAANAAVA

-539 RSLRVLGVSPDK
+539 RSLRLLGVSPDR
-551 VNRELARTGEKTNAI
+551 VDVDLARASTEAVAPI
-566 PVGFG
+566 GFG
-571 GADDA
+571 GRG

>member
-1 MKLWRHYFV
+1 MKPWRHYLV
-10 LITFLL
+10 LCAFLL
-16 VGTGLSA
+16 VGVGLSV

-30 TERDFLQQEGDERSV
+30 TEREFLQQEGDERSV

-50 PGRRG
+50 PGMRG

-76 NPKLAKFS
+76 NPRLAKFKE
-84 DLELKQ
+84 LELQQ
-90 IADALGYSKQAV
+90 IADALGLSKEAV
-102 QKKIEANRDKGFIYL
+102 REKVEDNKDKGFLYL
-117 KRRLSWVKSNALKEL
+117 KRRLSWVKSNALKQL
-132 KISHLKLQPE
+132 DISHLTLEPE
-142 YQRYYPAGEIAAHVV
+142 YRRYYPAGEIASHVV
-157 GITNIDGSGIEGLE
+157 GITDVDGKGIEGLE
-171 SNFEASL
+171 SNFETSL
-178 RGHPGA
+178 RGHSGA

-197 DLDYLSSPKYGDDL
+197 DLDYLSSPRYGEDL
-211 SLTIDLRLQ
+211 NLTIDLRLQ

-238 GSLIMLDAKTGEVL
+238 GSLIMLDAKTGEIL

-263 SRSRLQNN
+263 SGDKQQNT

-277 VDVYEPGSTIKPF
+277 VDAYEPGSTIKPF

-308 TSPGYFWIGKKLIE
+308 TAPGYFKVGNKLIE
-322 DPVNRQSLSLGQSIQ
+322 DPINRKSLSLGQSIQ

-344 AKVALDLE
+344 AKLALDLE
-352 QEAVFDVLARAGLG
+352 QDAVFDVLARAGLG

-382 SSQLRYRVERA
+382 SAQLKYPVVRA
-393 SLAYGYG
+393 TLAYGYG
-400 LNVSLIQLAQA
+400 LSVSPIQLAQA
-411 YLTLASHGRRLPVS
+411 YLTLASHGMRLPIS
-425 IVKNDAVRD
+425 IVKSD
-434 VLKSSPRVFDEQ
+434 VPNTGERVFEAQ
-446 ITKDVLAMME
+446 ATKDVLTMME
-456 MVTAKEGTASNAAVA
+456 LVTAREGTAANAAVS

-539 RSLRVLGVSPDK
+539 RSLRLLGVGPDK
-551 VNRELARTGEKTNAI
+551 VDVDLARAPTEVAAPI
-566 PVGFG
+566 GFG
-571 GADDA
+571 ERG

>member
-1 MKLWRHYFV
+1 MKPWRHYLV
-10 LITFLL
+10 LCAFLL
-16 VGTGLSA
+16 VGVGLSV

-30 TERDFLQQEGDERSV
+30 TEREFLQQEGDERSV

-50 PGRRG
+50 PGMRG

-76 NPKLAKFS
+76 NPRLAKFKE
-84 DLELKQ
+84 LELQQ
-90 IADALGYSKQAV
+90 IADALGLSKEAV
-102 QKKIEANRDKGFIYL
+102 RKKVEDNKDKGFLYL
-117 KRRLSWVKSNALKEL
+117 KRRLSWVKSNALKQL
-132 KISHLKLQPE
+132 DISHLTLEPE
-142 YQRYYPAGEIAAHVV
+142 YQRYYPAGEIASHVV
-157 GITNIDGSGIEGLE
+157 GITDVDGKGIEGLE
-171 SNFEASL
+171 SNFETSL
-178 RGHPGA
+178 RGHSGA

-197 DLDYLSSPKYGDDL
+197 DLDYLSSPRYGEDL
-211 SLTIDLRLQ
+211 NLTIDLRLQ

-238 GSLIMLDAKTGEVL
+238 GSLIMLDAKTGEIL

-263 SRSRLQNN
+263 SGDKQQNT

-277 VDVYEPGSTIKPF
+277 VDAYEPGSTIKPF

-308 TSPGYFWIGKKLIE
+308 TAPGYFKVGNKLIE
-322 DPVNRQSLSLGQSIQ
+322 DPINRKSLSLGQSIQ

-344 AKVALDLE
+344 AKLALDLE
-352 QEAVFDVLARAGLG
+352 QDAVFDVLARAGFG

-382 SSQLRYRVERA
+382 SAQLKYPVVRA
-393 SLAYGYG
+393 TLAYGYG
-400 LNVSLIQLAQA
+400 LSVSPIQLAQA
-411 YLTLASHGRRLPVS
+411 YLTLASHGMRLPIS
-425 IVKNDAVRD
+425 IVKSD
-434 VLKSSPRVFDEQ
+434 VPNTGERVFEAQ
-446 ITKDVLAMME
+446 ATKDVLTMME
-456 MVTAKEGTASNAAVA
+456 LVTAREGTAANAAVS

-539 RSLRVLGVSPDK
+539 RSLRLLGVGPDK
-551 VNRELARTGEKTNAI
+551 VDVDLARAPTEVAAPI
-566 PVGFG
+566 GFG
-571 GADDA
+571 ERG

>member
-1 MKLWRHYFV
+1 MKPWRHYLV
-10 LITFLL
+10 LCAFLL
-16 VGTGLSA
+16 VGVGLSV

-30 TERDFLQQEGDERSV
+30 TEREFLQQEGDERSV

-50 PGRRG
+50 PGMRG

-76 NPKLAKFS
+76 NPRLAKFKE
-84 DLELKQ
+84 LELQQ
-90 IADALGYSKQAV
+90 IADALGLSKEAV
-102 QKKIEANRDKGFIYL
+102 RKKVEDNKDKGFLYL
-117 KRRLSWVKSNALKEL
+117 KRRLSWVKSNALKQL
-132 KISHLKLQPE
+132 DISHLTLEPE
-142 YQRYYPAGEIAAHVV
+142 YQRYYPAGEIASHVV
-157 GITNIDGSGIEGLE
+157 GITDVDGKGIEGLE
-171 SNFEASL
+171 SNFETSL
-178 RGHPGA
+178 RGHSGA

-197 DLDYLSSPKYGDDL
+197 DLDYLSSPRYGEDL
-211 SLTIDLRLQ
+211 NLTIDLRLQ

-238 GSLIMLDAKTGEVL
+238 GSLIMLDAKTGEIL

-263 SRSRLQNN
+263 SGDKQQNT

-277 VDVYEPGSTIKPF
+277 VDAYEPGSTIKPF

-308 TSPGYFWIGKKLIE
+308 TAPGYFKVGNKLIE
-322 DPVNRQSLSLGQSIQ
+322 DPINRKSLSLGQSIQ

-344 AKVALDLE
+344 AKLALDLE
-352 QEAVFDVLARAGLG
+352 QDAVFDVLARAGFG

-382 SSQLRYRVERA
+382 SAQLKYPVVRA
-393 SLAYGYG
+393 TLAYGYG
-400 LNVSLIQLAQA
+400 LSVSPIQLAQA
-411 YLTLASHGRRLPVS
+411 YLTLASHGMRLPIS
-425 IVKNDAVRD
+425 IVKSD
-434 VLKSSPRVFDEQ
+434 VPNTGERVFEAQ
-446 ITKDVLAMME
+446 ATKDVLTMME
-456 MVTAKEGTASNAAVA
+456 LVTAREGTAANAAVS

-539 RSLRVLGVSPDK
+539 RSLRLLGVSPDK
-551 VNRELARTGEKTNAI
+551 VDVDLARAPI
-566 PVGFG
+566 DAAAPIGFG
-571 GADDA
+571 GRG

>member
-1 MKLWRHYFV
+1 LKPWRHYLV
-10 LITFLL
+10 LCAFLL
-16 VGTGLSA
+16 VGVGLSV

-30 TERDFLQQEGDERSV
+30 TEREFLQQEGDERSV

-50 PGRRG
+50 PGMRG

-76 NPKLAKFS
+76 NPRLAKFKE
-84 DLELKQ
+84 LELQQ
-90 IADALGYSKQAV
+90 IADALGLSKEAV
-102 QKKIEANRDKGFIYL
+102 RKKVEDNKDKGFLYL
-117 KRRLSWVKSNALKEL
+117 KRRLSWVKSNALKQL
-132 KISHLKLQPE
+132 DISHLTLEPE
-142 YQRYYPAGEIAAHVV
+142 YQRYYPAGEIASHVV
-157 GITNIDGSGIEGLE
+157 GITDVDGKGIEGLE
-171 SNFEASL
+171 SNFETSL
-178 RGHPGA
+178 RGHSGA

-197 DLDYLSSPKYGDDL
+197 DLDYLSSPRYGEDL
-211 SLTIDLRLQ
+211 NLTIDLRLQ

-238 GSLIMLDAKTGEVL
+238 GSLIMLDAKTGEIL

-263 SRSRLQNN
+263 SGNKQQNT

-277 VDVYEPGSTIKPF
+277 VDAYEPGSTIKPF

-308 TSPGYFWIGKKLIE
+308 TAPGYFKVGNKLIE
-322 DPVNRQSLSLGQSIQ
+322 DPINRKSLSLGQSIQ

-344 AKVALDLE
+344 AKLALDLE
-352 QEAVFDVLARAGLG
+352 QDAVFDVLARAGFG

-382 SSQLRYRVERA
+382 SAQLKYPVVRA
-393 SLAYGYG
+393 TLAYGYG
-400 LNVSLIQLAQA
+400 LSVSPIQLAQA
-411 YLTLASHGRRLPVS
+411 YLTLASHGVRLPIS
-425 IVKNDAVRD
+425 IVKSD
-434 VLKSSPRVFDEQ
+434 VPDTGERVFEAQ
-446 ITKDVLAMME
+446 ATKDVLTMME
-456 MVTAKEGTASNAAVA
+456 LVTAREGTAANAAVA

-539 RSLRVLGVSPDK
+539 RSLRLLGVSPDR
-551 VNRELARTGEKTNAI
+551 VDVDLARASTEAVAPI
-566 PVGFG
+566 GFG
-571 GADDA
+571 GRG

>member
-1 MKLWRHYFV
+1 MKPWRHYLV
-10 LITFLL
+10 LCAFLL
-16 VGTGLSA
+16 VGVGLSV

-30 TERDFLQQEGDERSV
+30 TEREFLQQEGDERSV

-50 PGRRG
+50 PGMRG

-76 NPKLAKFS
+76 NPRLAKFKE
-84 DLELKQ
+84 LELQQ
-90 IADALGYSKQAV
+90 IADALGLSKEAV
-102 QKKIEANRDKGFIYL
+102 RKKVEDNKDKGFLYL
-117 KRRLSWVKSNALKEL
+117 KRRLSWVKSNALKQL
-132 KISHLKLQPE
+132 DISHLTLEPE
-142 YQRYYPAGEIAAHVV
+142 YQRYYPAGEIASHVV
-157 GITNIDGSGIEGLE
+157 GITDVDGKGIEGLE
-171 SNFEASL
+171 SNFETSL
-178 RGHPGA
+178 RGHSGA

-197 DLDYLSSPKYGDDL
+197 DLDYLSSPRYGEDL
-211 SLTIDLRLQ
+211 NLTIDLRLQ

-238 GSLIMLDAKTGEVL
+238 GSLIMLDAKTGEIL

-263 SRSRLQNN
+263 SGDKQQNT

-277 VDVYEPGSTIKPF
+277 VDAYEPGSTIKPF

-308 TSPGYFWIGKKLIE
+308 TAPGYFKVGNKLIE
-322 DPVNRQSLSLGQSIQ
+322 DPINRKSLSLGQSIQ

-344 AKVALDLE
+344 AKLALDLE
-352 QEAVFDVLARAGLG
+352 QDAVFDVLARAGFG

-382 SSQLRYRVERA
+382 SAQLKYPVVRA
-393 SLAYGYG
+393 TLAYGYG
-400 LNVSLIQLAQA
+400 LSVSPIQLAQA
-411 YLTLASHGRRLPVS
+411 YLTLASHGMRLPIS
-425 IVKNDAVRD
+425 IVKSD
-434 VLKSSPRVFDEQ
+434 VPNTGERVFEAQ
-446 ITKDVLAMME
+446 ATKDVLTMME
-456 MVTAKEGTASNAAVA
+456 LVTAREGTAANAAVS

-539 RSLRVLGVSPDK
+539 RSLRLLGVSPDK
-551 VNRELARTGEKTNAI
+551 VDVDLARAPTEAAAPIAFGER
-566 PVGFG
+566 G
-571 GADDA
+571 

>member
-1 MKLWRHYFV
+1 MKAWRHYVV
-10 LITFLL
+10 LVAFLL
-16 VGTGLSA
+16 LGVGLSV

-45 HKEVI
+45 HEEVI
-50 PGRRG
+50 PGMRG

-71 FAVTT
+71 FAVST
-76 NPKLAKFS
+76 NPRLAKFKDS
-84 DLELKQ
+84 ELQQ
-90 IADALGYSKQAV
+90 IADALGYTKDAV
-102 QKKIEANRDKGFIYL
+102 RKRVENNREKGFLYL
-117 KRRLSWVKSNALKEL
+117 KRRLSWAKSNALKEL
-132 KISHLKLQPE
+132 KISHLKLEPE
-142 YQRYYPAGEIAAHVV
+142 YQRYYPAGEIAAHIV
-157 GITNIDGSGIEGLE
+157 GITDIDGSGIEGLE

-178 RGHPGA
+178 RGHSGA

-197 DLDYLSSPKYGDDL
+197 DLDYLSSPKYGEDL
-211 SLTIDLRLQ
+211 NLTIDLRLQ

-263 SRSRLQNN
+263 SRGRLQNK

-297 SGRYTPETMID
+297 TGRYTPETMID
-308 TSPGYFWIGKKLIE
+308 TAPGYFWIGNKLIE
-322 DPVNRQSLSLGQSIQ
+322 DPINRKSLSLGQSIQ

-344 AKVALDLE
+344 AKLALDLE
-352 QEAVFDVLARAGLG
+352 QDAVFDVLVRAGLG
-366 NYVGVELPGE
+366 TYVGVELPGE

-382 SSQLRYRVERA
+382 SAQLRYPVERA
-393 SLAYGYG
+393 TLAYGYG
-400 LNVSLIQLAQA
+400 LNVSPIQLAQA
-411 YLTLASHGRRLPVS
+411 YLTLASHGLRLPVS
-425 IVKNDAVRD
+425 IVKSAAAKVGE
-434 VLKSSPRVFDEQ
+434 RVFEEQ
-446 ITKDVLAMME
+446 ATKDVLAMME
-456 MVTAKEGTASNAAVA
+456 TVTAPEGTAYQAAVT

-539 RSLRVLGVSPDK
+539 RSLRLLGVSPDK
-551 VNRELARTGEKTNAI
+551 VAPALSGTSVSSAKVGVVPT
-566 PVGFG
+566 GFG
-571 GADDA
+571 GRG

>member
-1 MKLWRHYFV
+1 MKPWRHYLV
-10 LITFLL
+10 LCAFLL
-16 VGTGLSA
+16 VGVGLSV

-30 TERDFLQQEGDERSV
+30 TEREFLQQEGDERSV

-50 PGRRG
+50 PGMRG

-76 NPKLAKFS
+76 NPRLAKFKE
-84 DLELKQ
+84 LELQQ
-90 IADALGYSKQAV
+90 IADVLGLSKEAV
-102 QKKIEANRDKGFIYL
+102 RKKVEDNKDKGFLYL
-117 KRRLSWVKSNALKEL
+117 KRRLSWVKSNALKQL
-132 KISHLKLQPE
+132 DISHLTLEPE
-142 YQRYYPAGEIAAHVV
+142 YQRYYPAGEIASHVV
-157 GITNIDGSGIEGLE
+157 GITDVDGKGIEGLE
-171 SNFEASL
+171 SNFETSL
-178 RGHPGA
+178 RGHSGA

-197 DLDYLSSPKYGDDL
+197 DLDYLSSPRYGEDL
-211 SLTIDLRLQ
+211 NLTIDLRLQ

-238 GSLIMLDAKTGEVL
+238 GSLIMLDANTGEIL

-263 SRSRLQNN
+263 SGDKQQNT

-277 VDVYEPGSTIKPF
+277 VDAYEPGSTIKPF

-308 TSPGYFWIGKKLIE
+308 TAPGYFKVGNKLIE
-322 DPVNRQSLSLGQSIQ
+322 DPINRKSLSLGQSIQ

-344 AKVALDLE
+344 AKLALDLE
-352 QEAVFDVLARAGLG
+352 QDAVFDVLARAGLG

-382 SSQLRYRVERA
+382 SAQLKYPVVRA
-393 SLAYGYG
+393 TLAYGYG
-400 LNVSLIQLAQA
+400 LSVSPIQLAQA
-411 YLTLASHGRRLPVS
+411 YLTLASHGMRLPIS
-425 IVKNDAVRD
+425 IVKSD
-434 VLKSSPRVFDEQ
+434 VPNSGERVFEAQ
-446 ITKDVLAMME
+446 ATKDVLTMME
-456 MVTAKEGTASNAAVA
+456 LVTAREGTAANAAVS

-539 RSLRVLGVSPDK
+539 RSLRLLGVSPDK
-551 VNRELARTGEKTNAI
+551 VDVDLARAPTEAAAPI
-566 PVGFG
+566 GFG
-571 GADDA
+571 ERG

>member
-1 MKLWRHYFV
+1 MKPWRHYLV
-10 LITFLL
+10 LCAFLL
-16 VGTGLSA
+16 VGVGLSV

-30 TERDFLQQEGDERSV
+30 TEREFLQQEGDERSV

-50 PGRRG
+50 PGMRG

-76 NPKLAKFS
+76 NPRLAKFKE
-84 DLELKQ
+84 LELQQ
-90 IADALGYSKQAV
+90 IADALGLSKEAV
-102 QKKIEANRDKGFIYL
+102 RKKVEDNKDKGFLYL
-117 KRRLSWVKSNALKEL
+117 KRRLSWVKSNALKQL
-132 KISHLKLQPE
+132 DISHLTLEPE
-142 YQRYYPAGEIAAHVV
+142 YRRYYPAGEIASHVV
-157 GITNIDGSGIEGLE
+157 GITDVDGKGIEGLE
-171 SNFEASL
+171 SNFETSL
-178 RGHPGA
+178 RGHSGA

-197 DLDYLSSPKYGDDL
+197 DLDYLSSPRYGEDL
-211 SLTIDLRLQ
+211 NLTIDLRLQ

-238 GSLIMLDAKTGEVL
+238 GSLIMLDAKTGEIL

-263 SRSRLQNN
+263 SGDKQQNT

-277 VDVYEPGSTIKPF
+277 VDAYEPGSTIKPF

-308 TSPGYFWIGKKLIE
+308 TAPGYFKVGNKLIE
-322 DPVNRQSLSLGQSIQ
+322 DPINRKSLSLGQSIQ

-344 AKVALDLE
+344 AKLALDLE
-352 QEAVFDVLARAGLG
+352 QDAVFDVLARAGLG

-382 SSQLRYRVERA
+382 SAQLKYPVVRA
-393 SLAYGYG
+393 TLAYGYG
-400 LNVSLIQLAQA
+400 LSVSPIQLAQA
-411 YLTLASHGRRLPVS
+411 YLTLASHGMRLPIS
-425 IVKNDAVRD
+425 IVKSD
-434 VLKSSPRVFDEQ
+434 VPNTGERVFEAQ
-446 ITKDVLAMME
+446 ATKDVLTMME
-456 MVTAKEGTASNAAVA
+456 LVTAREGTAANAAVS

-539 RSLRVLGVSPDK
+539 RSLRLLGVGPDK
-551 VNRELARTGEKTNAI
+551 VDVDLARAPTEVAAPIGSGER
-566 PVGFG
+566 G
-571 GADDA
+571 

>member
-1 MKLWRHYFV
+1 LKPWRHYLV
-10 LITFLL
+10 LCAFLL
-16 VGTGLSA
+16 VGVGLSV

-30 TERDFLQQEGDERSV
+30 TEREFLQQEGDERSV

-50 PGRRG
+50 PGMRG

-76 NPKLAKFS
+76 NPRLAKFKE
-84 DLELKQ
+84 LELQQ
-90 IADALGYSKQAV
+90 IADALGLSKEAV
-102 QKKIEANRDKGFIYL
+102 RKKVEDNKDKGFLYL
-117 KRRLSWVKSNALKEL
+117 KRRLSWVKSNALKQL
-132 KISHLKLQPE
+132 DISHLTLEPE
-142 YQRYYPAGEIAAHVV
+142 YQRYYPAGEIASHVV
-157 GITNIDGSGIEGLE
+157 GITDVDGKGIEGLE
-171 SNFEASL
+171 SNFETSL
-178 RGHPGA
+178 RGHSGA

-197 DLDYLSSPKYGDDL
+197 DLDYLSSPRYGEDL
-211 SLTIDLRLQ
+211 NLTIDLRLQ

-238 GSLIMLDAKTGEVL
+238 GSLIMLDAKTGEIL

-263 SRSRLQNN
+263 SGDKQQNT

-277 VDVYEPGSTIKPF
+277 VDAYEPGSTIKPF

-308 TSPGYFWIGKKLIE
+308 TAPGYFKVGNKLIE
-322 DPVNRQSLSLGQSIQ
+322 DPINRKSLSLGQSIQ

-344 AKVALDLE
+344 AKLALDLE
-352 QEAVFDVLARAGLG
+352 QDAVFDVLARAGFG

-382 SSQLRYRVERA
+382 SAQLKYPVVRA
-393 SLAYGYG
+393 TLAYGYG
-400 LNVSLIQLAQA
+400 LSVSPIQLAQA
-411 YLTLASHGRRLPVS
+411 YLTLASHGMRLPIS
-425 IVKNDAVRD
+425 IVKSD
-434 VLKSSPRVFDEQ
+434 VPNTGERVFEAQ
-446 ITKDVLAMME
+446 ATKDVLTMME
-456 MVTAKEGTASNAAVA
+456 LVTAREGTAANAAVS

-539 RSLRVLGVSPDK
+539 RSLRLLGVSPDK
-551 VNRELARTGEKTNAI
+551 VDVDLARAPTEAAAPI
-566 PVGFG
+566 GFG
-571 GADDA
+571 ERG

>member
-1 MKLWRHYFV
+1 MKPWRHYLV
-10 LITFLL
+10 LCAFLL
-16 VGTGLSA
+16 VGVGLSV

-30 TERDFLQQEGDERSV
+30 TEREFLQQEGDERSV

-50 PGRRG
+50 PGMRG

-76 NPKLAKFS
+76 NPRLAKFKE
-84 DLELKQ
+84 LELQQ
-90 IADALGYSKQAV
+90 IADALGLSKEAV
-102 QKKIEANRDKGFIYL
+102 RKKVEDNKDKGFLYL
-117 KRRLSWVKSNALKEL
+117 KRRLSWVKSNALKQL
-132 KISHLKLQPE
+132 DISHLTLEPE
-142 YQRYYPAGEIAAHVV
+142 YQRYYPAGEIASHVV
-157 GITNIDGSGIEGLE
+157 GITDLDGKGIEGLE
-171 SNFEASL
+171 SNFETSL
-178 RGHPGA
+178 RGHAGA

-197 DLDYLSSPKYGDDL
+197 DLDYLSSPRYGEDL
-211 SLTIDLRLQ
+211 NLTIDLRLQ
-220 FIAYRELKS
+220 FIAYRELKA
-229 AVNSHQAAS
+229 AVNSHQAVS
-238 GSLIMLDAKTGEVL
+238 GSLIMLDAKTGEIL

-263 SRSRLQNN
+263 SGDKQQNT

-277 VDVYEPGSTIKPF
+277 VDAYEPGSTIKPF

-297 SGRYTPETMID
+297 SGRYTPETIID
-308 TSPGYFWIGKKLIE
+308 TAPGYFKVGNKLIE
-322 DPVNRQSLSLGQSIQ
+322 DPINRKSLSLGQSIQ

-344 AKVALDLE
+344 AKLALDLE
-352 QEAVFDVLARAGLG
+352 QDAIFDVLARAGLG

-382 SSQLRYRVERA
+382 SAQLKYPVVRA
-393 SLAYGYG
+393 TLAYGYG
-400 LNVSLIQLAQA
+400 LSVSPIQLAQA
-411 YLTLASHGRRLPVS
+411 YLTIASHGLRLPIS
-425 IVKNDAVRD
+425 IVKSD
-434 VLKSSPRVFDEQ
+434 VPDTGERVFEVQ
-446 ITKDVLAMME
+446 ATKDVLTMME
-456 MVTAKEGTASNAAVA
+456 LVTAREGTAAKAAVS

-493 RHIAWFAGVAPVSD
+493 RHISWFAGVAPVSD

-539 RSLRVLGVSPDK
+539 RSLRLLGVSPDK
-551 VNRELARTGEKTNAI
+551 VDVDLARAPTEASAPI
-566 PVGFG
+566 GFG
-571 GADDA
+571 GRG

>member
-1 MKLWRHYFV
+1 MKPWRHYLV
-10 LITFLL
+10 LCAFLL
-16 VGTGLSA
+16 VGVGLSV

-30 TERDFLQQEGDERSV
+30 TEREFLQQEGDERSV

-50 PGRRG
+50 PGMRG

-76 NPKLAKFS
+76 NPRLAKFKE
-84 DLELKQ
+84 LELQQ
-90 IADALGYSKQAV
+90 IADALGLSKEAV
-102 QKKIEANRDKGFIYL
+102 RKKVEDNKDKGFLYL
-117 KRRLSWVKSNALKEL
+117 KRRLSWVKSNALKQL
-132 KISHLKLQPE
+132 DISHLTLEPE
-142 YQRYYPAGEIAAHVV
+142 YQRYYPAGEIASHVV
-157 GITNIDGSGIEGLE
+157 GITDVDGKGIEGLE
-171 SNFEASL
+171 SNFETSL
-178 RGHPGA
+178 RGHSGA

-197 DLDYLSSPKYGDDL
+197 DLDYLSSPRYGEDL
-211 SLTIDLRLQ
+211 NLTIDLRLQ

-238 GSLIMLDAKTGEVL
+238 GSLIMLDAKTGEIL

-263 SRSRLQNN
+263 SGDKQQNT

-277 VDVYEPGSTIKPF
+277 VDAYEPGSTIKPF

-308 TSPGYFWIGKKLIE
+308 TAPGYFKVGNKLIE
-322 DPVNRQSLSLGQSIQ
+322 DPINRKSLSLGQSIQ

-344 AKVALDLE
+344 AKLALDLE
-352 QEAVFDVLARAGLG
+352 QDAVFDVLARAGFG

-382 SSQLRYRVERA
+382 SAQLKYPVVRA
-393 SLAYGYG
+393 TLAYGYG
-400 LNVSLIQLAQA
+400 LSVSPIQLAQA
-411 YLTLASHGRRLPVS
+411 YLTLASHGMRLPIS
-425 IVKNDAVRD
+425 IVKSD
-434 VLKSSPRVFDEQ
+434 VPDTGERVFEAQ
-446 ITKDVLAMME
+446 ATKDVLTMME
-456 MVTAKEGTASNAAVA
+456 LVTAREGTAANAAVS

-539 RSLRVLGVSPDK
+539 RSLRLLGVSPDK
-551 VNRELARTGEKTNAI
+551 VDVDLARAPTEAAAPI
-566 PVGFG
+566 GFG
-571 GADDA
+571 GRG

>member
-1 MKLWRHYFV
+1 MKPWRHYLV
-10 LITFLL
+10 LCAFLL
-16 VGTGLSA
+16 VGVGLSV

-30 TERDFLQQEGDERSV
+30 TEREFLQQEGDERSV

-50 PGRRG
+50 PGMRG

-76 NPKLAKFS
+76 NPRLAKFKE
-84 DLELKQ
+84 LELQQ
-90 IADALGYSKQAV
+90 IADALGLSKEAV
-102 QKKIEANRDKGFIYL
+102 RKKVEDNKDKGFLYL
-117 KRRLSWVKSNALKEL
+117 KRRLSWVKSNALKQL
-132 KISHLKLQPE
+132 DISHLTLEPE
-142 YQRYYPAGEIAAHVV
+142 YQRYYPAGEIASHVV
-157 GITNIDGSGIEGLE
+157 GITDVDGKGIEGLE
-171 SNFEASL
+171 SNFETSL
-178 RGHPGA
+178 RGHSGA

-197 DLDYLSSPKYGDDL
+197 DLDYLSSPRYGEDL
-211 SLTIDLRLQ
+211 NLTIDLRLQ

-238 GSLIMLDAKTGEVL
+238 GSLIMLDAKTGEIL

-263 SRSRLQNN
+263 SGDKQQNT

-277 VDVYEPGSTIKPF
+277 VDAYEPGSTIKPF

-308 TSPGYFWIGKKLIE
+308 TAPGYFKVGNKLIE
-322 DPVNRQSLSLGQSIQ
+322 DPINRKSLSLGQSIQ

-344 AKVALDLE
+344 AKLALDLE
-352 QEAVFDVLARAGLG
+352 QDAVFDVLARAGLG
-366 NYVGVELPGE
+366 SYVGVELPGE

-382 SSQLRYRVERA
+382 SAQLKYPVVRA
-393 SLAYGYG
+393 TLAYGYG
-400 LNVSLIQLAQA
+400 LSVSPIQLAQA
-411 YLTLASHGRRLPVS
+411 YLTLASHGMRLPIS
-425 IVKNDAVRD
+425 IVKSD
-434 VLKSSPRVFDEQ
+434 VPNTGERVFEAQ
-446 ITKDVLAMME
+446 ATKDVLTMME
-456 MVTAKEGTASNAAVA
+456 LVTAREGTAANAAVS

-539 RSLRVLGVSPDK
+539 RSLRLLGVSPDK
-551 VNRELARTGEKTNAI
+551 VDVDLARAPI
-566 PVGFG
+566 DAAAPIGFG
-571 GADDA
+571 GRG

>member
-1 MKLWRHYFV
+1 MKPWRHYLV
-10 LITFLL
+10 LCAFLL
-16 VGTGLSA
+16 VGVGLSV

-30 TERDFLQQEGDERSV
+30 TEREFLQQEGDERSV

-50 PGRRG
+50 PGMRG

-76 NPKLAKFS
+76 NPRLAKFKE
-84 DLELKQ
+84 LELQQ
-90 IADALGYSKQAV
+90 IADALGLSKEAV
-102 QKKIEANRDKGFIYL
+102 RKKVEDNKDKGFLYL
-117 KRRLSWVKSNALKEL
+117 KRRLSWVKSNALKQL
-132 KISHLKLQPE
+132 DISHLTLEPE
-142 YQRYYPAGEIAAHVV
+142 YQRYYPAGEIASHVV
-157 GITNIDGSGIEGLE
+157 GITDVDGKGIEGLE
-171 SNFEASL
+171 SNFETSL
-178 RGHPGA
+178 RGHSGA

-197 DLDYLSSPKYGDDL
+197 DLDYLSSPRYGEDL
-211 SLTIDLRLQ
+211 NLTIDLRLQ

-238 GSLIMLDAKTGEVL
+238 GSLIMLDAKTGEIL

-263 SRSRLQNN
+263 SGNKQQNT

-277 VDVYEPGSTIKPF
+277 VDAYEPGSTIKPF

-308 TSPGYFWIGKKLIE
+308 TAPGYFKVGNKLIE
-322 DPVNRQSLSLGQSIQ
+322 DPINRKILSLGQSIQ

-344 AKVALDLE
+344 AKLALDLE
-352 QEAVFDVLARAGLG
+352 QDAVFDVLARAGFG

-382 SSQLRYRVERA
+382 SAQLKYPVVRA
-393 SLAYGYG
+393 TLAYGYG
-400 LNVSLIQLAQA
+400 LSVSPIQLAQA
-411 YLTLASHGRRLPVS
+411 YLTLASHGVRLPIS
-425 IVKNDAVRD
+425 IVKSD
-434 VLKSSPRVFDEQ
+434 VPDTGERVFEAQ
-446 ITKDVLAMME
+446 ATKDVLTMME
-456 MVTAKEGTASNAAVA
+456 LVTAREGTAANAAVS

-539 RSLRVLGVSPDK
+539 RSLRLLGVSPDR
-551 VNRELARTGEKTNAI
+551 VDVDLARASTEAVAPI
-566 PVGFG
+566 GFG
-571 GADDA
+571 GRG

>member
-1 MKLWRHYFV
+1 MKPWRHYLV
-10 LITFLL
+10 LCAFLL
-16 VGTGLSA
+16 VGVGLSV

-30 TERDFLQQEGDERSV
+30 TEREFLQQEGDERSV

-50 PGRRG
+50 PGMRG

-76 NPKLAKFS
+76 NPRLAKFKE
-84 DLELKQ
+84 LELQQ
-90 IADALGYSKQAV
+90 IADALGLSKEAV
-102 QKKIEANRDKGFIYL
+102 RKKVEDNKDKGFLYL
-117 KRRLSWVKSNALKEL
+117 KRRLSWVKSNALKQL
-132 KISHLKLQPE
+132 DISHLTLEPE
-142 YQRYYPAGEIAAHVV
+142 YQRYYPAGEIASHVV
-157 GITNIDGSGIEGLE
+157 GITDVDGKGIEGLE
-171 SNFEASL
+171 SNFETSL
-178 RGHPGA
+178 RGHSGA

-197 DLDYLSSPKYGDDL
+197 DLDYLSSPRYGEDL
-211 SLTIDLRLQ
+211 NLTIDLRLQ

-238 GSLIMLDAKTGEVL
+238 GSLIMLDAKTGEIL

-263 SRSRLQNN
+263 SGDKQQNT

-277 VDVYEPGSTIKPF
+277 VDAYEPGSTIKPF

-308 TSPGYFWIGKKLIE
+308 TAPGYFKVGNKLIE
-322 DPVNRQSLSLGQSIQ
+322 DPINRKSLSLGQSIQ

-344 AKVALDLE
+344 AKLALDLE
-352 QEAVFDVLARAGLG
+352 QNAVFDVLARAGLG

-382 SSQLRYRVERA
+382 SAQLKYPVVRA
-393 SLAYGYG
+393 TLAYGYG
-400 LNVSLIQLAQA
+400 LSVSPIQLAQA
-411 YLTLASHGRRLPVS
+411 YLTLASHGMRLPIS
-425 IVKNDAVRD
+425 IVKSD
-434 VLKSSPRVFDEQ
+434 VPNTGERVFEAQ
-446 ITKDVLAMME
+446 ATKDVLTMME
-456 MVTAKEGTASNAAVA
+456 LVTAREGTAANAAVS

-539 RSLRVLGVSPDK
+539 RSLRLLGVGPDK
-551 VNRELARTGEKTNAI
+551 VDVDLARAPTEVAAPIGSGER
-566 PVGFG
+566 G
-571 GADDA
+571 